1 MKAELP
7 ELLLP
12 DAAAWRRWLE
22 ENHDASPGVWL
33 IEHKKGGTTTLLTY
47 AQAVDE
53 ALCFGWIDGQAR
65 ARNDGSYFQRF
76 TPRGPRSIWS
86 IRNQGLIERLR
97 AEGRMHA
104 AGERAV
110 AAAQADGR
118 WERAYA
124 GPATAEVPPDLMAA
138 IEADDA
144 ALATFRTLSSQNR
157 YALIFRLAQLRTDA
171 AKERNIAKFV
181 AMLARG
187 ETFYPQ
193 GGNQGGK
200 QDREQ
205 GREQD
210 G

>member
-12 DAAAWRRWLE
+12 DAPAWRAWLE
-22 ENHDASPGVWL
+22 ENHASSPGVWL
-33 IEHKKGGTTTLLTY
+33 IEHKKGGTTTRLTY
-47 AQAVDE
+47 AQALDE
-53 ALCFGWIDGQAR
+53 ALCFGWIDGQAKSR
-65 ARNDGSYFQRF
+65 DEHSYFQRF

-86 IRNQGLIERLR
+86 VRNQGHIERLR
-97 AEGRMHA
+97 AEGRMRE

-118 WERAYA
+118 WERAYS
-124 GPATAEVPPDLMAA
+124 GPANAEMPPELLAA

-157 YALIFRLAQLRTDA
+157 YAMIFRLSQLKTDA
-171 AKERNIAKFV
+171 AKERNITKFV

-187 ETFYPQ
+187 ETLYPQ
-193 GGNQGGK
+193 GKGSTAG
-200 QDREQ
+200 D
-205 GREQD
+205 
-210 G
+210 